1 MGCVRMELAGR
12 THDTTHASV
21 TRCRAGTIRIRKL
34 SKPQVLTFS
43 SMTTRTPTT
52 GQHGKSIMRQQRM
65 KHDLAAYSGASSTI
79 FTYSSIDV
87 SSVNALDQSRQAL
100 ERLAVGERY
109 KPMNVFTSVC
119 AMTALALMTGPAN
132 HIPSVLTHLLMATYT

>member
-1 MGCVRMELAGR
+1 
-12 THDTTHASV
+12 
-21 TRCRAGTIRIRKL
+21 
-34 SKPQVLTFS
+34 
-43 SMTTRTPTT
+43 MTTRTLTT
-52 GQHGKSIMRQQRM
+52 RELHTRQQRM
-65 KHDLAAYSGASSTI
+65 KHDLAAYSGASSTT

-87 SSVNALDQSRQAL
+87 SSVNAL

-132 HIPSVLTHLLMATYT
+132 HIPSVLTHLLMATYTWPYSNAPAAWI

>member
-87 SSVNALDQSRQAL
+87 SSVNAL

>member
-12 THDTTHASV
+12 THATTHASV

-43 SMTTRTPTT
+43 SMTTRTLTT
-52 GQHGKSIMRQQRM
+52 RELHTRQQRM
-65 KHDLAAYSGASSTI
+65 KHDLAAYSGASSTT

-87 SSVNALDQSRQAL
+87 SSVNAL